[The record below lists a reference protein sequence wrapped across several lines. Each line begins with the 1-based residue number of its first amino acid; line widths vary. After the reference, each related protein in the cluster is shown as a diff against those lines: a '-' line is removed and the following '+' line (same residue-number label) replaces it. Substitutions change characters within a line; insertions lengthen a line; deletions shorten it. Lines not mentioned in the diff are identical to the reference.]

1 MTAALALGLGAWP
14 MSSRGDGLT
23 SNSNTSNT
31 ATESLEFTL
40 KTNQAIAA
48 NAGSPPAPGSTATTP
63 PQVALEVSPVSVVQ
77 PPNPSVA
84 ALQILSDSTGYYNN
98 NASQLSVETINS
110 PSDGSP
116 VTTQLLGLGLYGQ
129 GLPAGGSLTFS
140 LPFAQSV
147 VGNPAT
153 NFMPFTA
160 LDPSSAAT
168 DLHPQRDDRRPDD
181 PQLHAPVRRPGALG
195 HRDDRPD
202 ARTALAAG
210 LVGPGRPRAVAGPQP
225 WTLWPEGFAR
235 RWQVR

>member
-1 MTAALALGLGAWP
+1 MLMAALALGLGAWP

-23 SNSNTSNT
+23 SNSNSSNT

-40 KTNQAIAA
+40 NATQAIVA

-116 VTTQLLGLGLYGQ
+116 VTTQLLGLGFYGQ
-129 GLPAGGSLTFS
+129 GLPAGASLTFS

-147 VGNPAT
+147 VGNPAS

-160 LDPSSAAT
+160 LDPSSGNT
-168 DLHPQRDDRRPDD
+168 ISSLNSTTGV
-181 PQLHAPVRRPGALG
+181 LTAPGYTLQYDGLVSTGTV
-195 HRDDRPD
+195 
-202 ARTALAAG
+202 TAQETPEPLSLLVWSILAG
-210 LVGPGRPRAVAGPQP
+210 LGLWRVRSHGPYGPRGSLVAGK
-225 WTLWPEGFAR
+225 
-235 RWQVR
+235 